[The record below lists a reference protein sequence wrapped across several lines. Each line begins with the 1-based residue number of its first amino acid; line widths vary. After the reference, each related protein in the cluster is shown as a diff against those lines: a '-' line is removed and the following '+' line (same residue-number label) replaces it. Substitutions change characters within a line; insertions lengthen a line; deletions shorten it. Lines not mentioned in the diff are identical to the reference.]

1 LSVEQLTI
9 MEQIETQD
17 MGHQDEAKSS
27 PAKPQFGITDLL
39 VTLLACA
46 LVAAT
51 VWLFLEDSRQKGI
64 FLKLLRGVSD
74 STSHKDIS
82 RNDGESAYFLF
93 LPSDE
98 ESVRTSY
105 LAAHRRWKS
114 IVVHCSGTGSGN
126 AQSLDKFYRQKHEL
140 KDGLPYHFV
149 VCNGKGSPDGAI
161 EVGSRWLRDLTGAH
175 CQSSTM
181 NADSIGICVI
191 GDFDSALPSKTQA
204 QALVGLIHS
213 LQTEFQIP
221 SQRVYGHSEVD
232 QVKTDCPGARFSM
245 RDLRAALSK
254 KISSPQQGLAS
265 GR

>member
-51 VWLFLEDSRQKGI
+51 VWLFLEDSRQ
-64 FLKLLRGVSD
+64 
-74 STSHKDIS
+74 KDIS